1 MDPHLFPYPE
11 DTWGDWLHTQG
22 LHMGAN
28 LHDATGVYKSEAT
41 FGAMCQA
48 LGLNATATANIPF
61 DIMSSECVLPPW
73 SSSRRLHVDPSPH
86 RHDDVLVSATAT

>member
-22 LHMGAN
+22 LYMCAN

-41 FGAMCQA
+41 FDAMCTA
-48 LGLNATATANIPF
+48 LGLNATNTSQIQF
-61 DIMSSECVLPPW
+61 DVMSAE
-73 SSSRRLHVDPSPH
+73 
-86 RHDDVLVSATAT
+86 